1 MEDSTCQTLGSLCR
15 LPVPSFQFVSGV
27 LERLDS
33 GPDVEAG
40 SCVLFSKHCFMLPIL
55 LPYFS
60 KHCHASQA
68 FQAVHSAEPFWIGG
82 ESFDSVVNYVQL
94 KIRQM
99 AAKIR
104 NLVSSHS
111 DWEAFS
117 KKITKQQHEIF
128 VRLCRC
134 IDHTFLT
141 AEHVPEPSVPSSS
154 YEAVAAVAETAI
166 VPFERPHPDANNSLR
181 SWVFWLEGNHF
192 LPFCLCVIFSCNFH
206 FLHFQFQS
214 AEDNAA
220 REFLHQQPASFF
232 QLAEYM
238 ASEAANQALV
248 EPDCEISHVSQKKS
262 TKTVTKQPENKKGTT
277 KTVTKKDNKMG
288 NTKTETKKQTSW
300 WKAAFG
306 ANSEHEALKQQFK
319 MNQKDG
325 RKMDMKNFASRI
337 YHKVDDHVGRT
348 CAREA
353 HQAALTFWKGA
364 HA

>member
-1 MEDSTCQTLGSLCR
+1 MFQIWFSHFSLSKKNHVLPGRPQEPHFLVAVPGRHVMEDSTCQTLGSLCR

-40 SCVLFSKHCFMLPIL
+40 SCVLFSKHCVIFPIL

-60 KHCHASQA
+60 KHCQASQA

-104 NLVSSHS
+104 NLVSSHR

-166 VPFERPHPDANNSLR
+166 VPFERPHPDANNSLL

-192 LPFCLCVIFSCNFH
+192 LPFCLCVIF
-206 FLHFQFQS
+206 FLQFS
-214 AEDNAA
+214 LFA
-220 REFLHQQPASFF
+220 FS
-232 QLAEYM
+232 
-238 ASEAANQALV
+238 
-248 EPDCEISHVSQKKS
+248 ISKRR
-262 TKTVTKQPENKKGTT
+262 G
-277 KTVTKKDNKMG
+277 
-288 NTKTETKKQTSW
+288 
-300 WKAAFG
+300 
-306 ANSEHEALKQQFK
+306 
-319 MNQKDG
+319 
-325 RKMDMKNFASRI
+325 
-337 YHKVDDHVGRT
+337 
-348 CAREA
+348 
-353 HQAALTFWKGA
+353 
-364 HA
+364 